1 MKTRL
6 IGLISSLIFTLTAFF
21 IIQKPEFFHLKLDSA
36 ILVILFLATLQA
48 MAQSIFFLHVLSEKK
63 PRWNLLIFLS
73 TISVVIIIVAFS
85 IWIMDHLN
93 ANMMMM

>member
-6 IGLISSLIFTLTAFF
+6 IGLISSLIFTLSAYF
-21 IIQKPEFFHLKLDSA
+21 IILDPERFHLSKDAA
-36 ILVILFLATLQA
+36 ITVILILAVLQA

-93 ANMMMM
+93 ANMMM

>member
-6 IGLISSLIFTLTAFF
+6 LGLISSLIFTLSAYL
-21 IIQKPEFFHLKLDSA
+21 IIIRQTRAA
-36 ILVILFLATLQA
+36 IPIILFLAILQA

-63 PRWNLLIFLS
+63 PRWNLLIFVS

-93 ANMMMM
+93 ANMMM